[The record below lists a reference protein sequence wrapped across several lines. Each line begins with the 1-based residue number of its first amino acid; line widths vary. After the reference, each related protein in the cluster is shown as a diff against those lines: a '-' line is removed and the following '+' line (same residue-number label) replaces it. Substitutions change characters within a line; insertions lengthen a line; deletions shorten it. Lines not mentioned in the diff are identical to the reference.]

1 MWGHPLL
8 ALERARGHLFPFVPV
23 LIATGIGL
31 WFLPGWE
38 PGPRSYGAAL
48 VLLAAGIL
56 LVFRPLLHPLGIAAI
71 CIALGFLAAGVR
83 AHVQKAPIIGFRY
96 YGAIEGRVIEVDRS
110 QSDRLRLTLDRVV
123 LERTA
128 PDRTPAKVRLSL
140 HAEPPAPIRPGSTV
154 ILTGHLDAPMGPA
167 EPGGFD
173 FRRMAFF
180 DRLGA
185 IGYSRT
191 PVLTLAAPEA
201 GTQWINRLRAY
212 LSAGVQAGIP
222 GQAGAFASGSVTGD
236 RSGITHET
244 TDALRDSNLSHLL
257 AISGMNLAFLVAF
270 TFAILRYG
278 FALVPPLALR
288 LNTKKLAAAA
298 SLGVAGFYLALSG
311 GNVATER
318 AFLMSAVMLGAILC
332 DRRALSMRTVAL
344 SAVMLL
350 LWQPE
355 SLLHPGFQ
363 MSMAATVMLV
373 WGFGVIDRR
382 TFTERAPRW
391 LLPVY
396 TAVLS
401 SVLGGLAT
409 GPIAAV
415 HFNRFTDYGLLANLL
430 TVPAMGTLIMPGAV
444 VATLLSPFGLP
455 QPGLLL
461 MELGARWILAVA
473 HLIAGWEGA
482 VTGIKSP
489 GPLVLPLMSVGA
501 LWLMLWPGRARWG
514 GALALGIAL
523 LVWGGHQRPPVLISA
538 DGALVGIMGREGRV
552 FSAPKG
558 SGFAAGVWLE
568 DDGDLASQADAAER
582 GGFSGPQGA
591 RRFMLGDRPAIHLKG
606 RGARDLVAD
615 ACAESLLVILA
626 AEVED
631 TPEGCLVIDRARLA
645 ETGAIAVWPDDG
657 RLLFR
662 NALDGSRLWMRQ

>member
-38 PGPRSYGAAL
+38 PGPRCYGAAL
-48 VLLAAGIL
+48 ILMGAGIAL
-56 LVFRPLLHPLGIAAI
+56 FARPLLHPVGVAI
-71 CIALGFLAAGVR
+71 ICVTLGFLAAGAR
-83 AHVQKAPIIGFRY
+83 AHLQKAPILGFRY
-96 YGAIEGRVIEVDRS
+96 YGAIEGRVVEIDRS

-128 PDRTPAKVRLSL
+128 PERTPAKIRVSL

-154 ILTGHLDAPMGPA
+154 ILTGHLDAPMPPA

-191 PVLTLAAPEA
+191 PVLTLAAPEP

-212 LSAGVQAGIP
+212 LSAGVQAGIS

-270 TFAILRYG
+270 TFGVLRYG

-288 LNTKKLAAAA
+288 LDAKKLAAAA

-344 SAVMLL
+344 SAVILL

-409 GPIAAV
+409 GPIAAA

-444 VATLLSPFGLP
+444 VATILSPLGLP
-455 QPGLLL
+455 QPGLLM

-489 GPLVLPLMSVGA
+489 GPWVLPLVAVGV
-501 LWLMLWPGRARWG
+501 LWLMIWPGRARWG
-514 GALALGIAL
+514 GMLALVAAL
-523 LVWGGHQRPPVLISA
+523 LAWGQHQRPPVLISG
-538 DGALVGIMGREGRV
+538 DGGLVGIMGPEGRA

-558 SGFAAGVWLE
+558 SGFAANVWLE
-568 DDGDLASQADAAER
+568 DDGDLASQAEAAAR
-582 GGFSGPQGA
+582 PGFDGPEGA
-591 RRFMLGDRPAIHLKG
+591 RRFILGDRPAIHLKG
-606 RGARDLVAD
+606 RGAAKRLAEG
-615 ACAESLLVILA
+615 CAEARIVILA
-626 AEVED
+626 AEAEVV
-631 TPEGCLVIDRARLA
+631 PEGCIVIDRTMLA
-645 ETGAIAVWPDDG
+645 ETGAIAVWPTEKG
-657 RLLFR
+657 LLFR